1 MFHSR
6 NLLHKVGRG
15 EGEGRGGGG
24 EKGIFKE
31 GGGGGGGG
39 GGGVKGNL

>member
-24 EKGIFKE
+24 
-31 GGGGGGGG
+31 
-39 GGGVKGNL
+39 VKGNLGKTSKSLKIL